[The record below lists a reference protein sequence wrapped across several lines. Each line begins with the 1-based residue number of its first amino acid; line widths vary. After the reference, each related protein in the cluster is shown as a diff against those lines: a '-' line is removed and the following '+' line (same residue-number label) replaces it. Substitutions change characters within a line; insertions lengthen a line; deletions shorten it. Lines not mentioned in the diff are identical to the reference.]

1 MADSRRD
8 KHRGAKDFI
17 QRWCD
22 RQKLKAED
30 VPWDRASDPGRQ
42 YNCFGFVVGRLR
54 WYQPPIEVDGKR
66 RNPTDYW
73 PEGISTSTSLDSFVQ
88 AAKYEGFE
96 ECSTGEWH
104 EDFETIVLYFEEADR
119 EFTHAARQKAPGIW
133 ESKLGPLSDFE
144 HPLDG
149 VDNIHY
155 GSGRVYMR
163 RPKQTPPIRMG

>member
-1 MADSRRD
+1 MAGSRRD
-8 KHRGAKDFI
+8 KHQGAKDFI

-22 RQKLKAED
+22 RGKLKVED
-30 VPWDRASDPGRQ
+30 VRWDRASDPGRQ
-42 YNCFGFVVGRLR
+42 YNCFGFVIGRLR
-54 WYQPPIEVDGKR
+54 WCQPPIVVNGKR

-73 PEGISTSTSLDSFVQ
+73 PEGITTNTSIEAFVE
-88 AAKYEGFE
+88 AANSEGFQ
-96 ECSTGEWH
+96 ECPTGEWN
-104 EDFETIVLYFEEADR
+104 ENFETIVLYFTETDR
-119 EFTHAARQKAPGIW
+119 EFTHAARHKSPGLW

-163 RPKQTPPIRMG
+163 RAKQIPAVRIG